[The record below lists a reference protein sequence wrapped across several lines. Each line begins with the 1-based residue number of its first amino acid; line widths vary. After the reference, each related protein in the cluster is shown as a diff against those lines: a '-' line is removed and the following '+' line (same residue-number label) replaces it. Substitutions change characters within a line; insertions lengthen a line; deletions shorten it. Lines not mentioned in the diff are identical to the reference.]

1 MAITTSSDAR
11 EVPAPLGMAP
21 VHEHKTVPRERAV
34 TPKAATSTNERR
46 ENRVGPSVDIDVGA
60 GADIVACAD
69 IGFVIGIGVGAGVV
83 ADIGVDMSFAIG
95 ADGGFANV
103 AGVGMGVPLAFSWY
117 Y

>member
-1 MAITTSSDAR
+1 
-11 EVPAPLGMAP
+11 MAP

-46 ENRVGPSVDIDVGA
+46 ENRAGPSVDL
-60 GADIVACAD
+60 
-69 IGFVIGIGVGAGVV
+69 GAGVV